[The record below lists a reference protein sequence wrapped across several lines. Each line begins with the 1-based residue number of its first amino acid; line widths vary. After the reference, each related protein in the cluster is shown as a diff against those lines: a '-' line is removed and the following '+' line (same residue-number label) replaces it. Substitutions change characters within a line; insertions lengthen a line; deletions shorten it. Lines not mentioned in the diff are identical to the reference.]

1 MEAFVMLERTILS
14 QIAEDYYL
22 NKLPFGDISKKYNI
36 SRYLVN
42 KYLNEAVKVGIVKIE
57 ITENSNRN
65 PQIEH
70 ILCDKF
76 KDINFYVVQ
85 DDINNITTSEHLANF
100 AATYVDEVLQDNNKI
115 VGLTWGE
122 TIYTMI
128 DSLKNRPLE
137 RVKFTQFLGENMK
150 YNSTAGSMRMVERA
164 AKKVSGEF
172 LTLPAP
178 LYILNDSV
186 RNGLYSEP
194 SLQNTIAVADNMDA
208 LITGVGTILSLD
220 SIPIWKQNLNAIFS
234 TVNTQEIAGL
244 IYGRPY
250 DINGRFLNLEAD
262 KVLGLS
268 IDQILKVPKRICLVR
283 GKSKYKPVIGAIK
296 GKLITD
302 VIMTEGMA
310 YKILNETS

>member
-70 ILCDKF
+70 ILRDKF

-164 AKKVSGEF
+164 AKKVSGKF

>member
-1 MEAFVMLERTILS
+1 MLDRTILS

-100 AATYVDEVLQDNNKI
+100 AATYVDEVLQGNNKI

-234 TVNTQEIAGL
+234 TVNIQEIAGL

-262 KVLGLS
+262 KVLGLR

-283 GKSKYKPVIGAIK
+283 GKSKYMPVIGAIK

-310 YKILNETS
+310 YKILNEIS

>member
-1 MEAFVMLERTILS
+1 MLDKTILS

-100 AATYVDEVLQDNNKI
+100 AATYVDEVLQGNNKI

-262 KVLGLS
+262 KVLGLR

-310 YKILNETS
+310 YKILNEIS

>member
-1 MEAFVMLERTILS
+1 MLDRTILS

-100 AATYVDEVLQDNNKI
+100 AATYVDEVLQGNNKI

-262 KVLGLS
+262 KVLGLR

-310 YKILNETS
+310 YKILNEIS

>member
-1 MEAFVMLERTILS
+1 MLERTILS

-70 ILCDKF
+70 ILSDKF

>member
-1 MEAFVMLERTILS
+1 MEAFVMLDKTILS

-100 AATYVDEVLQDNNKI
+100 AATYVDEVLQGNNKI

-262 KVLGLS
+262 KVLGLR

-283 GKSKYKPVIGAIK
+283 GKSKYMPVIGAIK

-310 YKILNETS
+310 YKILNEIS

>member
-1 MEAFVMLERTILS
+1 MLERTILS

-115 VGLTWGE
+115 VGLTWGD

-150 YNSTAGSMRMVERA
+150 YNSTVGSMRMVERA

>member
-1 MEAFVMLERTILS
+1 MLDKTILS

-100 AATYVDEVLQDNNKI
+100 AATYVDEVLQGNNKI

-262 KVLGLS
+262 KVLGLR

-283 GKSKYKPVIGAIK
+283 GKSKYMPVIGAIK

-310 YKILNETS
+310 YKILNEIS

>member
-1 MEAFVMLERTILS
+1 MLDRTILS

-85 DDINNITTSEHLANF
+85 DDINNITTYEHLANF

>member
-1 MEAFVMLERTILS
+1 MLERTILS

-65 PQIEH
+65 PQIEN
-70 ILCDKF
+70 ILRDKF

-172 LTLPAP
+172 ITLPAP

>member
-1 MEAFVMLERTILS
+1 MEAFVMLDRTILS

-57 ITENSNRN
+57 ITENSHRN

-100 AATYVDEVLQDNNKI
+100 AATYVDEVLQGNNKI
-115 VGLTWGE
+115 LGLTWGE

-262 KVLGLS
+262 KVLGLR

-310 YKILNETS
+310 YKILNEIS

>member
-1 MEAFVMLERTILS
+1 MLERTILS
-14 QIAEDYYL
+14 QIAEDYYI

-65 PQIEH
+65 PQIEN
-70 ILCDKF
+70 ILRDKF

>member
-100 AATYVDEVLQDNNKI
+100 TATYVDEVLQDNNKI

>member
-1 MEAFVMLERTILS
+1 MLERTILS
-14 QIAEDYYL
+14 QTAEDYYL

-65 PQIEH
+65 PQIEN
-70 ILCDKF
+70 ILRDKF

>member
-1 MEAFVMLERTILS
+1 MKE
-14 QIAEDYYL
+14 
-22 NKLPFGDISKKYNI
+22 
-36 SRYLVN
+36 
-42 KYLNEAVKVGIVKIE
+42 
-57 ITENSNRN
+57 
-65 PQIEH
+65 PQ
-70 ILCDKF
+70 
-76 KDINFYVVQ
+76 
-85 DDINNITTSEHLANF
+85 
-100 AATYVDEVLQDNNKI
+100 
-115 VGLTWGE
+115 
-122 TIYTMI
+122 
-128 DSLKNRPLE
+128 
-137 RVKFTQFLGENMK
+137 
-150 YNSTAGSMRMVERA
+150 
-164 AKKVSGEF
+164 KKVSGEF

-234 TVNTQEIAGL
+234 TVNIQEIAGL

-262 KVLGLS
+262 KVLGLR

-283 GKSKYKPVIGAIK
+283 GKSKYMPVIGAIK

-310 YKILNETS
+310 YKILNEIS

>member
-1 MEAFVMLERTILS
+1 MEAFVMLDRTILS

-57 ITENSNRN
+57 ITENSHRN

-100 AATYVDEVLQDNNKI
+100 AATYVDEVLQGNNKI

-262 KVLGLS
+262 KVLGLR

-310 YKILNETS
+310 YKILNEIS

>member
-1 MEAFVMLERTILS
+1 MLERTILS

-42 KYLNEAVKVGIVKIE
+42 KYLNEAVKVVIVKIE

-85 DDINNITTSEHLANF
+85 DDINNITSSEHLANF

-115 VGLTWGE
+115 VGLTCGE

>member
-1 MEAFVMLERTILS
+1 MLERTILS

-283 GKSKYKPVIGAIK
+283 GKSKYMPVIGAIK

>member
-85 DDINNITTSEHLANF
+85 DDINNITTYEHLANF

-262 KVLGLS
+262 KVLGLR

>member
-14 QIAEDYYL
+14 QIAEDYYI

-65 PQIEH
+65 PQIEN
-70 ILCDKF
+70 ILRDKF

>member
-1 MEAFVMLERTILS
+1 MLDRTILS

-57 ITENSNRN
+57 ITENSHRN

-100 AATYVDEVLQDNNKI
+100 AATYVDEVLQGNNKI
-115 VGLTWGE
+115 LGLTWGE

-262 KVLGLS
+262 KVLGLR

-310 YKILNETS
+310 YKILNEIS

>member
-1 MEAFVMLERTILS
+1 MR
-14 QIAEDYYL
+14 
-22 NKLPFGDISKKYNI
+22 
-36 SRYLVN
+36 
-42 KYLNEAVKVGIVKIE
+42 
-57 ITENSNRN
+57 
-65 PQIEH
+65 
-70 ILCDKF
+70 DKF

>member
-1 MEAFVMLERTILS
+1 MLERTILS

-100 AATYVDEVLQDNNKI
+100 AATYVDEVLQGNNKI

-262 KVLGLS
+262 KVLGLR

>member
-1 MEAFVMLERTILS
+1 MLERTILS

-65 PQIEH
+65 PQIEN
-70 ILCDKF
+70 ILRDKF

>member
-1 MEAFVMLERTILS
+1 MLERTILS

>member
-1 MEAFVMLERTILS
+1 MEAFVMLDRTILS

-100 AATYVDEVLQDNNKI
+100 AATYVDEVLQGNNKI

-262 KVLGLS
+262 KVLGLR

-283 GKSKYKPVIGAIK
+283 GKSKYMPVIGAIK

-310 YKILNETS
+310 YKILNEIS

>member
-1 MEAFVMLERTILS
+1 MLDRTILS

-100 AATYVDEVLQDNNKI
+100 AATYVDEVLQGNNKI

-137 RVKFTQFLGENMK
+137 AVKFTQFLGENMK

-262 KVLGLS
+262 KVLGLR

-283 GKSKYKPVIGAIK
+283 GKSKYMPVIGAIK

-310 YKILNETS
+310 YKILNEIS

>member
-1 MEAFVMLERTILS
+1 MLERTILS

-65 PQIEH
+65 PQIEN
-70 ILCDKF
+70 ILRDKF

-220 SIPIWKQNLNAIFS
+220 SIAIWKQNLNAIFS

>member
-1 MEAFVMLERTILS
+1 MLDRTILS

-100 AATYVDEVLQDNNKI
+100 AATYVDEVLQGNNKI

-262 KVLGLS
+262 KVLGLR

-283 GKSKYKPVIGAIK
+283 GKSKYMPVIGAIK

-310 YKILNETS
+310 YKILNEIS

>member
-42 KYLNEAVKVGIVKIE
+42 KYLNEAVKVGIIKIE

-65 PQIEH
+65 PQIEN
-70 ILCDKF
+70 ILRDKF

>member
-1 MEAFVMLERTILS
+1 MLERTILS

-65 PQIEH
+65 PQIEN
-70 ILCDKF
+70 ILRDKF

-178 LYILNDSV
+178 LYILNDRV

>member
-1 MEAFVMLERTILS
+1 MLERTILS

-85 DDINNITTSEHLANF
+85 DDINNITTYEHLANF

>member
-1 MEAFVMLERTILS
+1 MLERTILS

-100 AATYVDEVLQDNNKI
+100 TATYVDEVLQDNNKI

>member
-1 MEAFVMLERTILS
+1 MLERTILS

-42 KYLNEAVKVGIVKIE
+42 KYLNEAVKVGIIKIE

-65 PQIEH
+65 PQIEN
-70 ILCDKF
+70 ILRDKF

>member
-65 PQIEH
+65 PQIEN
-70 ILCDKF
+70 ILRDKF

-250 DINGRFLNLEAD
+250 DINGHFLNLEAD

>member
-1 MEAFVMLERTILS
+1 MLDKTILS

-100 AATYVDEVLQDNNKI
+100 AATYVDEVLQGNNKI

-262 KVLGLS
+262 KVLGL
-268 IDQILKVPKRICLVR
+268 
-283 GKSKYKPVIGAIK
+283 
-296 GKLITD
+296 
-302 VIMTEGMA
+302 
-310 YKILNETS
+310 

>member
-1 MEAFVMLERTILS
+1 MLERTILS

-65 PQIEH
+65 PQIEN
-70 ILCDKF
+70 ILRDKF

-178 LYILNDSV
+178 LYILNNSV